1 MKLLEILQYA
11 FYMIGMLTALITCAC
26 AIYQAI
32 AKHIELE
39 KAFKKTLIQ
48 IRQ

>member
-1 MKLLEILQYA
+1 MKPLEILQYS

-26 AIYQAI
+26 AVYQAI

-39 KAFKKTLIQ
+39 KGFKKTLINV
-48 IRQ
+48 